1 MAPAMDMPEV
11 LKSLLEH
18 SLPWPEKRTGRS
30 RGGLQWPAAQVPE
43 GWGPQRAPWPDRHL
57 QAREG
62 PQQGSALGFFPG
74 VRKGRGAER
83 VTVGRASASPGL
95 APQAC

>member
-1 MAPAMDMPEV
+1 MDMPEV

-43 GWGPQRAPWPDRHL
+43 GWGPRRAPWPDRHL

-62 PQQGSALGFFPG
+62 LQQGSALGFFPG